1 MLDFGVVDTFYQGFA
16 SILVVLLW
24 YCFLSG
30 LLNWMSFLKIV
41 GATFIWGILSV
52 LVADFIFLI
61 MILMNFAR
69 QLIQEKKL
77 NYAKS
82 SIFLSVVTIQIL
94 IGNIA
99 MFVGRMIVRGLYD
112 VSNLM
117 GMQHYTHELLI
128 VYIAVLLT
136 INGMLL
142 FFYRRYWNKVSSVA
156 QKIKELNLNKSL
168 FELILILYVAI
179 ESIMLIS
186 LNENITATI
195 QLALITAFIVMLL
208 MMLWQMV
215 FFVRSYMKKQEASY
229 QAKQNRQL
237 NDYLKSVERQYLELR
252 KFKHDYKNL
261 MLSLQDSLT
270 NGNSPEQTEYF
281 KELIAQSAVETS
293 LDSGKIVKVQHL
305 GNETLRGLI
314 VQKFLDAQAQGINLT
329 VELNTENFVI
339 HHELVDI
346 IRIVGNLLDNAIEAT
361 QVTADK
367 QVICAFN
374 TLNGTKEIS
383 VRNPTNQ
390 KIDANKV
397 FELGVSTKGAQRG
410 FGLSNVHQLVAQ
422 HRNFFLDMNSQDN
435 QVVMTLTVVEE
446 D

>member
-1 MLDFGVVDTFYQGFA
+1 
-16 SILVVLLW
+16 
-24 YCFLSG
+24 
-30 LLNWMSFLKIV
+30 
-41 GATFIWGILSV
+41 
-52 LVADFIFLI
+52 
-61 MILMNFAR
+61 MILA
-69 QLIQEKKL
+69 
-77 NYAKS
+77 YAQINNGDVNS
-82 SIFLSVVTIQIL
+82 SHYLIL
-94 IGNIA
+94 IYIIMLIIMNATMFFVLKRRISIVIA
-99 MFVGRMIVRGLYD
+99 R
-112 VSNLM
+112 
-117 GMQHYTHELLI
+117 
-128 VYIAVLLT
+128 
-136 INGMLL
+136 IN
-142 FFYRRYWNKVSSVA
+142 
-156 QKIKELNLNKSL
+156 ELNLGKPIFGMS
-168 FELILILYVAI
+168 LILFIAVEGIILLSFYKK
-179 ESIMLIS
+179 
-186 LNENITATI
+186 ITATI
-195 QLALITAFIVMLL
+195 QVPLIIAFFIMMI
-208 MMLWQMV
+208 MMLWQMY
-215 FFVRSYMKKQEASY
+215 FFISSYTKKQAADY
-229 QAKQNRQL
+229 QAQQNAQL

-270 NGNSPEQTEYF
+270 NGNSPEQTAYF

-314 VQKFLDAQAQGINLT
+314 VQKFLDAQSQGINLT

-361 QVTADK
+361 QATADK

-410 FGLSNVHQLVAQ
+410 FGLSNIHQLVAQ

>member
-1 MLDFGVVDTFYQGFA
+1 
-16 SILVVLLW
+16 
-24 YCFLSG
+24 
-30 LLNWMSFLKIV
+30 
-41 GATFIWGILSV
+41 
-52 LVADFIFLI
+52 
-61 MILMNFAR
+61 
-69 QLIQEKKL
+69 
-77 NYAKS
+77 
-82 SIFLSVVTIQIL
+82 
-94 IGNIA
+94 
-99 MFVGRMIVRGLYD
+99 
-112 VSNLM
+112 
-117 GMQHYTHELLI
+117 
-128 VYIAVLLT
+128 
-136 INGMLL
+136 
-142 FFYRRYWNKVSSVA
+142 
-156 QKIKELNLNKSL
+156 
-168 FELILILYVAI
+168 
-179 ESIMLIS
+179 
-186 LNENITATI
+186 
-195 QLALITAFIVMLL
+195 
-208 MMLWQMV
+208 
-215 FFVRSYMKKQEASY
+215 
-229 QAKQNRQL
+229 
-237 NDYLKSVERQYLELR
+237 
-252 KFKHDYKNL
+252 

-361 QVTADK
+361 QATADK

-397 FELGVSTKGAQRG
+397 FELGVSTKGTQRG

-422 HRNFFLDMNSQDN
+422 HRNFFLDMNSQDS

>member
-30 LLNWMSFLKIV
+30 LLNWMSSLKIV

-61 MILMNFAR
+61 MILMNFVR

-136 INGMLL
+136 INGILL
-142 FFYRRYWNKVSSVA
+142 FFYRRYWNKASSVA

-215 FFVRSYMKKQEASY
+215 FFVRSYMTKQEASY

-237 NDYLKSVERQYLELR
+237 NNYLKSVERQYLELR

-346 IRIVGNLLDNAIEAT
+346 IRIVGNLLDNAIEQAQKMT
-361 QVTADK
+361 DKTVT
-367 QVICAFN
+367 IAFN
-374 TLNGTKEIS
+374 KIDGTTEIS
-383 VRNPTNQ
+383 INNA
-390 KIDANKV
+390 IDSN
-397 FELGVSTKGAQRG
+397 FERSKLFQTGYSTKGISRG
-410 FGLSNVHQLVAQ
+410 LGLANVRELVNQ
-422 HRNFFLDMNSQDN
+422 HHDFYLNIDSERGY
-435 QVVMTLTVVEE
+435 VTMTLIINGG
-446 D
+446 

>member
-24 YCFLSG
+24 YYFLSG
-30 LLNWMSFLKIV
+30 LLNWMSFLRIV

-52 LVADFIFLI
+52 FVADFIFLI

-69 QLIQEKKL
+69 QLIQKKRL
-77 NYAKS
+77 NYTKN

-99 MFVGRMIVRGLYD
+99 MFLGRMIVRGLYD

-136 INGMLL
+136 INGILL

-195 QLALITAFIVMLL
+195 QLALITAFIVMLM

-215 FFVRSYMKKQEASY
+215 FFVQSYMKKQAANY
-229 QAKQNRQL
+229 QAQQNAQL

-281 KELIAQSAVETS
+281 KELIAQSAVKTS

-314 VQKFLDAQAQGINLT
+314 VQKFLDAQAKGINLS

-346 IRIVGNLLDNAIEAT
+346 IRIIGNLLDNAIEQAQKMT
-361 QVTADK
+361 DKTVT
-367 QVICAFN
+367 ITFN
-374 TLNGTKEIS
+374 KIDDTTEIS
-383 VRNPTNQ
+383 INNA
-390 KIDANKV
+390 IDSN
-397 FELGVSTKGAQRG
+397 FERSKLFQTGYATKGTNRG
-410 FGLSNVHQLVAQ
+410 LGLANVRELVNQ
-422 HRNFFLDMNSQDN
+422 HHDFYLNIDSERGY
-435 QVVMTLTVVEE
+435 VTMTLIINGG
-446 D
+446 

>member
-1 MLDFGVVDTFYQGFA
+1 MLNIEIIDAFFQGTICVLT
-16 SILVVLLW
+16 ILIWYYYCINKLNLRTWMQIIVRSLL
-24 YCFLSG
+24 L
-30 LLNWMSFLKIV
+30 
-41 GATFIWGILSV
+41 GAASV
-52 LVADFIFLI
+52 LISDVTYLIIVLMILLKQIIQSHRLDYTRLSI
-61 MILMNFAR
+61 MIFIVNIQIIMSNIAVYITRWALTIVNNTNEWQKVYGDSHVLIVCYFVATVLMNVFIIALMKR
-69 QLIQEKKL
+69 
-77 NYAKS
+77 YS
-82 SIFLSVVTIQIL
+82 SEINALVDKIKYVAPKHIF
-94 IGNIA
+94 
-99 MFVGRMIVRGLYD
+99 
-112 VSNLM
+112 
-117 GMQHYTHELLI
+117 
-128 VYIAVLLT
+128 
-136 INGMLL
+136 GMLL
-142 FFYRRYWNKVSSVA
+142 
-156 QKIKELNLNKSL
+156 IL
-168 FELILILYVAI
+168 FVAI
-179 ESIMLIS
+179 EGISIISLVKQVTAVIQVPLIMAFSIMMI
-186 LNENITATI
+186 
-195 QLALITAFIVMLL
+195 
-208 MMLWQMV
+208 MMLWQMY
-215 FFVRSYMKKQEASY
+215 FFISSYTKKQAADY
-229 QAKQNRQL
+229 QAQQNAQL

-361 QVTADK
+361 QATADK

>member
-1 MLDFGVVDTFYQGFA
+1 MVLFFVRFIELDELLEDSGCNIYLGNIECACCRLYFSNYDIDEFCS
-16 SILVVLLW
+16 SID
-24 YCFLSG
+24 SG
-30 LLNWMSFLKIV
+30 
-41 GATFIWGILSV
+41 
-52 LVADFIFLI
+52 
-61 MILMNFAR
+61 
-69 QLIQEKKL
+69 KKL

-136 INGMLL
+136 INGILL

-229 QAKQNRQL
+229 QAQQNAQL

-361 QVTADK
+361 QATADK
-367 QVICAFN
+367 QIICAFN

-410 FGLSNVHQLVAQ
+410 FGLSNVHQLVVQ

>member
-1 MLDFGVVDTFYQGFA
+1 MIVLSVMDSFYQGLA
-16 SILVVLLW
+16 CMLI
-24 YCFLSG
+24 
-30 LLNWMSFLKIV
+30 I
-41 GATFIWGILSV
+41 FIWYYYIIGVLRWRTVILAALLAFIWAIISVFLVDAVFFAIIAVNILSQLIRKRRLNYFQTGTLM
-52 LVADFIFLI
+52 LVNSVQILFSNIAIFIGRM
-61 MILMNFAR
+61 MILA
-69 QLIQEKKL
+69 
-77 NYAKS
+77 YAQINNGDVNS
-82 SIFLSVVTIQIL
+82 SHYLIL
-94 IGNIA
+94 IYIIMLIIMNATMFFVLKRRISIVIA
-99 MFVGRMIVRGLYD
+99 R
-112 VSNLM
+112 
-117 GMQHYTHELLI
+117 
-128 VYIAVLLT
+128 
-136 INGMLL
+136 IN
-142 FFYRRYWNKVSSVA
+142 
-156 QKIKELNLNKSL
+156 ELNLGKPIFGMS
-168 FELILILYVAI
+168 LILFIAVEGIILLSFYKK
-179 ESIMLIS
+179 
-186 LNENITATI
+186 ITATI
-195 QLALITAFIVMLL
+195 QVPLIIAFFIMMI
-208 MMLWQMV
+208 MMLWQMY
-215 FFVRSYMKKQEASY
+215 FFISSYTKKQAADY
-229 QAKQNRQL
+229 QAQQNAQL

-361 QVTADK
+361 QATADK
-367 QVICAFN
+367 QIICAFN

-410 FGLSNVHQLVAQ
+410 FGLSNVHQLVVQ

>member
-1 MLDFGVVDTFYQGFA
+1 
-16 SILVVLLW
+16 
-24 YCFLSG
+24 
-30 LLNWMSFLKIV
+30 
-41 GATFIWGILSV
+41 
-52 LVADFIFLI
+52 
-61 MILMNFAR
+61 
-69 QLIQEKKL
+69 
-77 NYAKS
+77 
-82 SIFLSVVTIQIL
+82 
-94 IGNIA
+94 
-99 MFVGRMIVRGLYD
+99 MIVRGLYD

>member
-1 MLDFGVVDTFYQGFA
+1 MIVLSVMDSFYQGLA
-16 SILVVLLW
+16 CMLI
-24 YCFLSG
+24 
-30 LLNWMSFLKIV
+30 I
-41 GATFIWGILSV
+41 FIWYYYIIGVLRWRTVILAALLAFIWAIISVFLVDAVFFAIIAVNILSQLIRKRRLNYFQTGTLM
-52 LVADFIFLI
+52 LVNSVQILFSNIAIFIGRM
-61 MILMNFAR
+61 MILA
-69 QLIQEKKL
+69 
-77 NYAKS
+77 YAQINNGDVNS
-82 SIFLSVVTIQIL
+82 SHYLIL
-94 IGNIA
+94 IYIIMLIIMNATMFFVLKRRISIVIA
-99 MFVGRMIVRGLYD
+99 R
-112 VSNLM
+112 
-117 GMQHYTHELLI
+117 
-128 VYIAVLLT
+128 
-136 INGMLL
+136 IN
-142 FFYRRYWNKVSSVA
+142 
-156 QKIKELNLNKSL
+156 ELNLGKPIFGMS
-168 FELILILYVAI
+168 LILFIAVEGIILLSFYKK
-179 ESIMLIS
+179 
-186 LNENITATI
+186 ITATI
-195 QLALITAFIVMLL
+195 QVPLIIAFFIMMI
-208 MMLWQMV
+208 MMLWQMY
-215 FFVRSYMKKQEASY
+215 FFISSYTKKQAADY
-229 QAKQNRQL
+229 QAQQNAQL

-361 QVTADK
+361 QATADK
-367 QVICAFN
+367 QIICAFN

-422 HRNFFLDMNSQDN
+422 HRNFFLDMNSQDS

>member
-1 MLDFGVVDTFYQGFA
+1 MIVLSVMDSFYQGLA
-16 SILVVLLW
+16 CMLI
-24 YCFLSG
+24 
-30 LLNWMSFLKIV
+30 I
-41 GATFIWGILSV
+41 FIWYYYIIGVLRWRTVILAALLAFIWAIISVFLVDAVFFAIIAVNILSQLIRKRRLNYFQTGTLM
-52 LVADFIFLI
+52 LVNSVQILFSNIAIFIGRM
-61 MILMNFAR
+61 MILA
-69 QLIQEKKL
+69 
-77 NYAKS
+77 YAQINNGDVNS
-82 SIFLSVVTIQIL
+82 SYYLIL
-94 IGNIA
+94 IYIIMLIIMNATMFFVLKRRISIVIA
-99 MFVGRMIVRGLYD
+99 R
-112 VSNLM
+112 
-117 GMQHYTHELLI
+117 
-128 VYIAVLLT
+128 
-136 INGMLL
+136 IN
-142 FFYRRYWNKVSSVA
+142 
-156 QKIKELNLNKSL
+156 ELNLGKPIFGMS
-168 FELILILYVAI
+168 LILFIAVEGIILLSFYKK
-179 ESIMLIS
+179 
-186 LNENITATI
+186 ITATI
-195 QLALITAFIVMLL
+195 QVPLIIAFFIMMI
-208 MMLWQMV
+208 MMLWQMY
-215 FFVRSYMKKQEASY
+215 FFISSYTKKQAADY
-229 QAKQNRQL
+229 QAQQNAQL

-361 QVTADK
+361 QATADK
-367 QVICAFN
+367 QIICAFN

-422 HRNFFLDMNSQDN
+422 HRNFFLDMNSQDS

>member
-1 MLDFGVVDTFYQGFA
+1 MIVLSVMDSFYQGLA
-16 SILVVLLW
+16 CMLI
-24 YCFLSG
+24 
-30 LLNWMSFLKIV
+30 I
-41 GATFIWGILSV
+41 FIWYYYIIGVLRWRTVILAALLAFIWAIISVFLVDAVFFAIIAVNILSQLIRKRRLNYFQTGTLM
-52 LVADFIFLI
+52 LVNSVQILFSNIAIFIGRM
-61 MILMNFAR
+61 MILA
-69 QLIQEKKL
+69 
-77 NYAKS
+77 YAQINNGDVNS
-82 SIFLSVVTIQIL
+82 SHYLIL
-94 IGNIA
+94 IYIIMLIIMNATMFFVLKRRISIVIA
-99 MFVGRMIVRGLYD
+99 R
-112 VSNLM
+112 
-117 GMQHYTHELLI
+117 
-128 VYIAVLLT
+128 
-136 INGMLL
+136 IN
-142 FFYRRYWNKVSSVA
+142 
-156 QKIKELNLNKSL
+156 ELNLGKPIFGMS
-168 FELILILYVAI
+168 LILFIAVEGIILLSFYKK
-179 ESIMLIS
+179 
-186 LNENITATI
+186 ITATI
-195 QLALITAFIVMLL
+195 QVPLIIAFFIMMI
-208 MMLWQMV
+208 MMLWQMY
-215 FFVRSYMKKQEASY
+215 FFISSYTKKQAADY
-229 QAKQNRQL
+229 QAQQNAQL

-346 IRIVGNLLDNAIEAT
+346 IRIVGNLLGNAIEAT
-361 QVTADK
+361 QAAAGK
-367 QVICAFN
+367 KIICAFN

-422 HRNFFLDMNSQDN
+422 HRNFFLDMNSQDS

>member
-24 YCFLSG
+24 YYFLSG
-30 LLNWMSFLKIV
+30 LLNWMSFLRIV

-52 LVADFIFLI
+52 FVADFIFLI

-69 QLIQEKKL
+69 QLIQKKRL
-77 NYAKS
+77 NYTKN

-99 MFVGRMIVRGLYD
+99 MFLGRMIVRGLYD

-136 INGMLL
+136 INGILL

-195 QLALITAFIVMLL
+195 QLALITAFIVMLM

-215 FFVRSYMKKQEASY
+215 FFVQSYMKKQAADY
-229 QAKQNRQL
+229 QAQQNAQL

-281 KELIAQSAVETS
+281 KELIAQSAVKTS

-314 VQKFLDAQAQGINLT
+314 VQKFLDAQAKGINLS

-346 IRIVGNLLDNAIEAT
+346 IRIIGNLLDNAIEQAQKMT
-361 QVTADK
+361 DKTVT
-367 QVICAFN
+367 ITFN
-374 TLNGTKEIS
+374 KIDDTTEIS
-383 VRNPTNQ
+383 INNA
-390 KIDANKV
+390 IDSN
-397 FELGVSTKGAQRG
+397 FERSKLFQTGYATKGTNRG
-410 FGLSNVHQLVAQ
+410 LGLANVRELVNQ
-422 HRNFFLDMNSQDN
+422 HHDFYLNIDSERGY
-435 QVVMTLTVVEE
+435 VTMTLIINGG
-446 D
+446 

>member
-1 MLDFGVVDTFYQGFA
+1 MFFA
-16 SILVVLLW
+16 IIAV
-24 YCFLSG
+24 
-30 LLNWMSFLKIV
+30 N
-41 GATFIWGILSV
+41 ILSQLIRKRRLNYFQTGTLM
-52 LVADFIFLI
+52 LVNSVQILFSNIAIFIGRM
-61 MILMNFAR
+61 MILA
-69 QLIQEKKL
+69 
-77 NYAKS
+77 YAQINNGDVNS
-82 SIFLSVVTIQIL
+82 SHYLIL
-94 IGNIA
+94 IYIIMLIIMNATMFFVLKRRISIVIA
-99 MFVGRMIVRGLYD
+99 R
-112 VSNLM
+112 
-117 GMQHYTHELLI
+117 
-128 VYIAVLLT
+128 
-136 INGMLL
+136 IN
-142 FFYRRYWNKVSSVA
+142 
-156 QKIKELNLNKSL
+156 ELNLGKPIFGMS
-168 FELILILYVAI
+168 LILFIAVEGIILLSFYKK
-179 ESIMLIS
+179 
-186 LNENITATI
+186 ITATI
-195 QLALITAFIVMLL
+195 QVPLIIAFFIMMI
-208 MMLWQMV
+208 MMLWQMY
-215 FFVRSYMKKQEASY
+215 FFISSYTKKQAADY
-229 QAKQNRQL
+229 QAQQNAQL

-361 QVTADK
+361 QATADK
-367 QVICAFN
+367 QIICAFN

-422 HRNFFLDMNSQDN
+422 HRNFFLDMNSQDS